1 MKQPMAEIYFGATC
15 APLREQLAGY
25 ELGSLCLP
33 HAQADADAIT
43 RLYVR
48 GYITQAVKDA
58 AQKRLVGEMKRAMKT
73 PPTPAPQDKDA
84 STHGT
89 NKETP

>member
-1 MKQPMAEIYFGATC
+1 MSGPMIYFGATC
-15 APLREQLAGY
+15 PPLAEQLAGY

-48 GYITQAVKDA
+48 GYISSA
-58 AQKRLVGEMKRAMKT
+58 AKELALKRLVKNIKTAMKT
-73 PPTPAPQDKDA
+73 PRKPEKKGK
-84 STHGT
+84 S
-89 NKETP
+89 